1 VAAPVSL
8 RRIDLRFAFPHEV
21 RCAAVLGLDEWSAGL
36 EEAGVELGRE
46 GDLDLAVAPVERA
59 SEALAVGARAV
70 VLEGRSGARRVRRAG
85 YAATRYLPLP
95 SIEAPDLLLPLEG
108 DAPVGYAL
116 ETWRP
121 ADTWPKQAR
130 NRALAALARLG
141 ALPDPRPLQVLGL
154 REAGEPATLAAAGR
168 FGVPAGAGWFLTL
181 GQGDALTRAVFHVF
195 APGSRNPGWVVKV
208 ARIPGYEEP
217 FAKDEAGLDLVEAAG
232 GRAFRHA
239 PRLLGR
245 FEVHGRHASVETA
258 AVGERLSTL
267 LSRDTGRGRQ
277 AFDDVTAWVSNVGA
291 ETASEGA
298 LGEELARLEQD
309 VLPRWNVPES
319 LLSGLEALPA
329 VLQHNDL
336 GTWNVVSAGKG
347 KFTILD
353 WESALERGLP
363 LWDLLYFS
371 VDALGQLDRART
383 AEQRAEHAVRLL
395 RGELPASQTLF
406 ETIRRYVAELGIPVE
421 AVGPLATL
429 CWLHHGLS
437 HVRRGEKLGAEAQ
450 IPPAER
456 IAPVWMEDLLLGPDW
471 DRWRG

>member
-1 VAAPVSL
+1 VSL

-21 RCAAVLGLDEWSAGL
+21 RRAAVFGLDEWSAGL
-36 EEAGVELGRE
+36 EEAGVELGRD
-46 GDLDLAVAPVERA
+46 GGLDLAVAPVDRA

-70 VLEGRSGARRVRRAG
+70 VLEGRGGARRLRRAG
-85 YAATRYLPLP
+85 YDASRYLPLP
-95 SIEAPDLLLPLEG
+95 SIEAPDLLLPLARH
-108 DAPVGYAL
+108 APVGYAL

-121 ADTWPKQAR
+121 ADTWPKRAR
-130 NRALAALARLG
+130 NRALAALAG
-141 ALPDPRPLQVLGL
+141 ALPDPRPLQALGL
-154 REAGEPATLAAAGR
+154 REPGPPATLAAAGR

-195 APGSRNPGWVVKV
+195 APGARNPGWVVKV

-232 GRAFRHA
+232 GSALRHA

-245 FEVHGRHASVETA
+245 FEVHWRHASVETA

-267 LSRDTGRGRQ
+267 LSRDTTRGRQ
-277 AFDDVTAWVSNVGA
+277 AFADVTAWVSNVGA

-298 LGEELARLEQD
+298 LGQELARLEQA
-309 VLPRWNVPES
+309 VLPRWDAPES
-319 LLSGLEALPA
+319 LLSGLEALRA

-336 GTWNVVSAGKG
+336 GTWNVVSAGAG

-353 WESALERGLP
+353 WESARDSGLP

-383 AEQRAEHAVRLL
+383 AEQRADHAVRLL

-406 ETIRRYVAELGIPVE
+406 QTIRRYVAELVIPAE
-421 AVGPLATL
+421 SVGRLATL

-437 HVRRGEKLGAEAQ
+437 HVSRGEKLGAEAQ

-456 IAPVWMEDLLLGPDW
+456 IAPLWMEDPLLGPGW
-471 DRWRG
+471 DRWRS

>member
-1 VAAPVSL
+1 VSL

-21 RCAAVLGLDEWSAGL
+21 RRAAVFGLDDWSDGL
-36 EEAGVELGRE
+36 KEAGVELGRD
-46 GDLDLAVAPVERA
+46 GDLDLAVAPVDRA
-59 SEALAVGARAV
+59 DEALALNARAV
-70 VLEGRSGARRVRRAG
+70 VLEGRGGARRLAG
-85 YAATRYLPLP
+85 YVVRRYLPLP
-95 SIEAPDLLLPLEG
+95 TIEAPDLLLPLER
-108 DAPVGYAL
+108 DAPVAYAL

-121 ADTWPKQAR
+121 GDTWPKQAR

-141 ALPDPRPLQVLGL
+141 ALPDPRPLQALGL
-154 REAGEPATLAAAGR
+154 REAGPPATLSAAGR

-181 GQGDALTRAVFHVF
+181 GQGDVLTRAVFHAF

-217 FAKDEAGLDLVEAAG
+217 FAKDEAGLALVEAAG
-232 GRAFRHA
+232 GSALRHA

-245 FEVHGRHASVETA
+245 FEVHGRHASIETA

-267 LSRDTGRGRQ
+267 LSRDAARGRQ
-277 AFDDVTAWVSNVGA
+277 AFADVTGWVSNVA
-291 ETASEGA
+291 TETATKGS
-298 LGEELARLEQD
+298 LGEELGRLERE
-309 VLPRWNVPES
+309 VLPRWEAPES
-319 LLSGLEALPA
+319 LLSGLDALPA

-336 GTWNVVSAGKG
+336 GTWNVVSEGAG

-353 WESALERGLP
+353 WESARSNGLP

-383 AEQRAEHAVRLL
+383 VEERADHAVRLL
-395 RGELPASQTLF
+395 RGELPASRPLF
-406 ETIRRYVAELGIPVE
+406 ESIRRYAAELGIPAE
-421 AVGPLATL
+421 TVGRLATL

-437 HVRRGEKLGAEAQ
+437 HVSRGEKLGAEAQ

-456 IAPVWMEDLLLGPDW
+456 IAPLWMQDPLLGPGW

>member
-21 RCAAVLGLDEWSAGL
+21 RRAAVFGLDEWSAGL

-59 SEALAVGARAV
+59 SDALAVGARAV
-70 VLEGRSGARRVRRAG
+70 VLEGRGGARRVRRAG
-85 YAATRYLPLP
+85 YAASRYLPLP

-108 DAPVGYAL
+108 DTPVGYAL

-141 ALPDPRPLQVLGL
+141 ALPDPRPLQALGL

-195 APGSRNPGWVVKV
+195 APGSLNPGWVVKV

-245 FEVHGRHASVETA
+245 FEVHGFHASVETA

-277 AFDDVTAWVSNVGA
+277 AFGDVTAWVSNVGT
-291 ETASEGA
+291 ETASEGS

-309 VLPRWNVPES
+309 VLPRWDVPES
-319 LLSGLEALPA
+319 LLSGLDALPA

-336 GTWNVVSAGKG
+336 GTWNVVSADKG

-353 WESALERGLP
+353 WESARESGLP

-395 RGELPASQTLF
+395 RGELPASRTLF

-456 IAPVWMEDLLLGPDW
+456 IAPVWMEDPLLGPGW
-471 DRWRG
+471 DRWRC